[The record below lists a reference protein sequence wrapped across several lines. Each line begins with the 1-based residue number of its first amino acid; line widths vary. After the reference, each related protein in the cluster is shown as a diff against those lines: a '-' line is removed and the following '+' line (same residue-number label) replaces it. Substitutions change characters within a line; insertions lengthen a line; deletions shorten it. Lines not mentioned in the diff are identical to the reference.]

1 METAELITVMARL
14 GIGAIAT
21 FLSIIL
27 RSNTRDT
34 AWLFVIMGTILRYGE
49 IMYSTF
55 QLFGILTGETILFGV
70 PVVRIALT
78 NLPALLFSVAF
89 LIMITRSRTR

>member
-14 GIGAIAT
+14 GFGAVVT

-27 RSNTRDT
+27 WSNTRDT

-55 QLFGILTGETILFGV
+55 QLFGILTGETILYGV
-70 PVVRIALT
+70 PVVSVALT
-78 NLPALLFSVAF
+78 NLPPLLFSVAF
-89 LIMITRSRTR
+89 IIMISRSRAR

>member
-21 FLSIIL
+21 FLAIIL
-27 RSNTRDT
+27 WSNTRDT
-34 AWLFVIMGTILRYGE
+34 AWLFIIMGVILRYGE

-55 QLFGILTGETILFGV
+55 QIFGILTGETILFGV

-78 NLPALLFSVAF
+78 NLPAILFSIGF
-89 LIMITRSRTR
+89 IIMISRSRLR